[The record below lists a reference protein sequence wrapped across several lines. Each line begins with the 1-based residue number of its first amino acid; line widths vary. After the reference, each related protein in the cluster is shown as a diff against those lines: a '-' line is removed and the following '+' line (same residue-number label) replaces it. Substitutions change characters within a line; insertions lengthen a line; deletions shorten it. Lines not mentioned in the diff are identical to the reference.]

1 MRKFEYI
8 FRPIDGNFICINYIH
23 PVSIDDVLFLLCLK
37 IDDDCQF
44 CRIIRNDTHYE
55 YRRYNNSKIILTVYE
70 QNP

>member
-8 FRPIDGNFICINYIH
+8 FRPINGRFFLINYVNSFAIE
-23 PVSIDDVLFLLCLK
+23 DVLFFLHLE